1 MPLKK
6 QAYAGHLICLSV
18 FRTPFYPAY
27 SEMAFSCSCCCSD
40 TPHTRFKHSYIREA
54 MKAAT
59 VHTAEEAACAV
70 VDEVLLFFCGL
81 PVAELLM
88 MINAHVQKGH
98 GHQDVKP
105 EVKKFMLEHG
115 FWAGVDAA
123 EAAGWFIF
131 F

>member
-1 MPLKK
+1 
-6 QAYAGHLICLSV
+6 
-18 FRTPFYPAY
+18 
-27 SEMAFSCSCCCSD
+27 
-40 TPHTRFKHSYIREA
+40 
-54 MKAAT
+54 MKAA
-59 VHTAEEAACAV
+59 AEHIAKEAACAV

-81 PVAELLM
+81 PVAELRI

-123 EAAGWFIF
+123 EEAGWFRCF
-131 F
+131 

>member
-1 MPLKK
+1 M
-6 QAYAGHLICLSV
+6 V
-18 FRTPFYPAY
+18 
-27 SEMAFSCSCCCSD
+27 FSCSSCCSD
-40 TPHTRFKHSYIREA
+40 TPHTRFKHNASPHSCIKEA
-54 MKAAT
+54 MKAA
-59 VHTAEEAACAV
+59 AEHIAKEAACAV
-70 VDEVLLFFCGL
+70 VDEVFCGV
-81 PVAELLM
+81 PVAELLI

-115 FWAGVDAA
+115 FWAGVDAV